1 MKKDLLSELEFE
13 FSIKPTSLDGLKDI
27 LLGFKGKAFFW
38 DKQTGKKKTVAR
50 IKGSRID
57 IVLAKNTFDVM
68 EDLFDSISPEISEL
82 GTHILSDNNCY
93 VESFSK
99 YDTEETPCSSL
110 IYIEEIIV
118 KSAFRNNNIGSE
130 MLKRMSQVVDMN
142 NSLVALKA
150 VPITDEKGINNE
162 GTPKLKKQ
170 LKDFYTRLGFHH
182 SGEHFMVKDAR
193 NCFTQK
199 KRTEAKNRK

>member
-38 DKQTGKKKTVAR
+38 NEQTGKKKVVAR

-57 IVLAKNTFDVM
+57 IDLAKNTFDVID
-68 EDLFDSISPEISEL
+68 DLFDSISPEVSEL

-118 KSAFRNNNIGSE
+118 KPAFRNNNIGSE

-150 VPITDEKGINNE
+150 VPIIDERGDNKKR
-162 GTPKLKKQ
+162 TPKLKKQ

-193 NCFTQK
+193 NCFTQQ
-199 KRTEAKNRK
+199 KRKEAKSGK